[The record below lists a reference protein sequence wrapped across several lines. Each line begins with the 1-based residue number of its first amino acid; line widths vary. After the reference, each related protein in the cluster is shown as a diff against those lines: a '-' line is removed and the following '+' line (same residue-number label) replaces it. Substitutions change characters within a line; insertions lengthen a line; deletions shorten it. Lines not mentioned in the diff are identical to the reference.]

1 MIMASTR
8 RSHRAML
15 AGIVSALVLLGP
27 SYAAPS
33 HPLLDRLP
41 RLVLWAWERPE
52 DLRGLDRDVAVAFL
66 AQTINLHVDGVQISP
81 RRQPLRVDPE
91 TPLIAVTRVATTPSS
106 RQSESLVDKVANIVA
121 NTAGLAGVK
130 AVQIDFDAVQSER
143 PFYRQLLRRVKDMLG
158 ARTPLSMTAL
168 ASWCTDDSWIGDTPV
183 DEIVPMFF
191 QMGPFEARYRRAA
204 AAGTVAVSCR
214 TAVGTSLDEPMAL
227 AGKGRRVYVF
237 SARRWADDTV
247 AEARR
252 RTAR

>member
-1 MIMASTR
+1 
-8 RSHRAML
+8 ML

-66 AQTINLHVDGVQISP
+66 AQTIDLHVDGVQVSP